1 MVYSINLE
9 DIYCGMALQGFCANS
24 NISYGIQQLRDSLKS
39 EGLLTP
45 EVQESLDASWVD
57 SAIRLGSL
65 LYKTRM
71 KQRTNDQDNNLPC
84 GPNCGVYVPSESGDT
99 QEAGEPQQS
108 DDENNHM
115 EASKSDGCMG

>member
-1 MVYSINLE
+1 MVYSIDLE
-9 DIYCGMALQGFCANS
+9 DIYCGMALQGLLANS
-24 NISYGIQQLRDSLKS
+24 NLSYALQQVRDRLAADD
-39 EGLLTP
+39 LLTP
-45 EVQESLDASWVD
+45 EVIEGINASTVD
-57 SAIRLGSL
+57 LAVRMGSL

>member
-9 DIYCGMALQGFCANS
+9 DLYCGMVLQGFCANS
-24 NISYGIQQLRDSLKS
+24 NLSYSMQQIRNGLES

-71 KQRTNDQDNNLPC
+71 KQKTNDQDNNLPC
-84 GPNCGVYVPSESGDT
+84 GPNCGVYVPSESGSAQEDNRT
-99 QEAGEPQQS
+99 QSGSNQDPDCET
-108 DDENNHM
+108 N
-115 EASKSDGCMG
+115 KGCV